1 MGVINFEKQKLIKL
15 IDVAA
20 GRKKA
25 DLVLKNAKI
34 VDVFQA
40 KILTGDI
47 AISDGYIAGIGE
59 SYQGVEERNYTG
71 KYVAPGFIEAH
82 IHIESSYVSPEEFSR
97 VFIPRGTTTI
107 LADPHEI
114 VNVAGLKGLDYMVNA
129 AKNAKMDV
137 RYMMPPCVPATN
149 FETSGADLYADDMED
164 ALKTGEVD
172 GLAELMNFP
181 GVINAD
187 DKMIDEILMAKK
199 YGARID
205 GHAPQVVGKDL
216 NAYIA
221 AGPANDHECSTLEE
235 AEERLARGMYLLL
248 REGSVTQDLR
258 KLLPIVNTANSRRCL
273 LSGDDVQAK
282 TAINKGHLDNSI
294 RICIDEGLNPITA
307 IQMATLNPAEYCGLN
322 DRGAIAP
329 GRRADMVVFESLEDF
344 AVEETY
350 ILGEKLSQGNEYLG
364 EVNYYPIDSVE
375 SSMHVKD
382 FTREKLQLHLNSDK
396 VRAIGVVPGEVLTT
410 EEHVTV
416 RRDGDDNFVYN
427 DQEDVTKIV
436 VVERHHNTG
445 NVNVN
450 LLSGYGIKAGAI
462 AISIGHDSHNI
473 IATGTNDDD
482 IFMAVNELIKQ
493 EGGAVVVKDE
503 KVISRMELKIAGL
516 MCNLPAEKMIA
527 QQDALDEAVHEE
539 LGVPDNV
546 NPVMTLSFM
555 PLAVIP
561 KLKITDKGLVD
572 VEKNAFVSNELD

>member
-1 MGVINFEKQKLIKL
+1 MEKQKLIKL

-40 KILTGDI
+40 KILIGDI
-47 AISDGYIAGIGE
+47 AISDGYIAGIGG

-129 AKNAKMDV
+129 AKNAKMDI

-221 AGPANDHECSTLEE
+221 AGPANDHECSILEE

-307 IQMATLNPAEYCGLN
+307 IQMSTLNPAEYCGLN

-410 EEHVTV
+410 EDHVTV
-416 RRDGDDNFVYN
+416 KRDGDGNFVYN

>member
-1 MGVINFEKQKLIKL
+1 MEKQKLIKL

-40 KILTGDI
+40 KILIGDI
-47 AISDGYIAGIGE
+47 AISDGYIAGIGG

-129 AKNAKMDV
+129 AKNAKMDI

-350 ILGEKLSQGNEYLG
+350 ILGEKLSQGNKYLG

-382 FTREKLQLHLNSDK
+382 FAREKLRLHLNSDK
-396 VRAIGVVPGEVLTT
+396 IRAIGVVPGEVLTT

-416 RRDGDDNFVYN
+416 KRDGDGNFVYN

-546 NPVMTLSFM
+546 NPVMTLSFI

>member
-1 MGVINFEKQKLIKL
+1 MEKQKLIKL

-40 KILTGDI
+40 KILIGDI
-47 AISDGYIAGIGE
+47 AISDGYIAGIGG

-129 AKNAKMDV
+129 AKNAKMDI

-199 YGARID
+199 YSARID

-375 SSMHVKD
+375 SSIHVKD

-416 RRDGDDNFVYN
+416 RRDGDGNFVYN

>member
-1 MGVINFEKQKLIKL
+1 MEKQKLIKL

-40 KILTGDI
+40 KILIGDI
-47 AISDGYIAGIGE
+47 AISDGYIAGIGG

-129 AKNAKMDV
+129 AKNAKMDI
-137 RYMMPPCVPATN
+137 RYMMPPCVPATD
-149 FETSGADLYADDMED
+149 FETSGANLYADDMED

-350 ILGEKLSQGNEYLG
+350 ILGEKLSQGNKYLG

-410 EEHVTV
+410 EKHVTV
-416 RRDGDDNFVYN
+416 KRDGDGNFVYN

>member
-1 MGVINFEKQKLIKL
+1 MEKQKLIKL

-47 AISDGYIAGIGE
+47 AISDGYIAGIGGN
-59 SYQGVEERNYTG
+59 YQGVEERNYTG
-71 KYVAPGFIEAH
+71 KYVAPSFIEAH

-129 AKNAKMDV
+129 AKNAKMDI

-205 GHAPQVVGKDL
+205 GHAPQVVGKEL

-350 ILGEKLSQGNEYLG
+350 ILGEKLSQGNKYLG

-382 FTREKLQLHLNSDK
+382 FTREKLQLHLNSNK

-416 RRDGDDNFVYN
+416 KRDSDGNFVYN

>member
-1 MGVINFEKQKLIKL
+1 MEKQKLIKL

-47 AISDGYIAGIGE
+47 AISDGYIAGIGG

-129 AKNAKMDV
+129 AKNAKMDI
-137 RYMMPPCVPATN
+137 RYMMPPCVPATD
-149 FETSGADLYADDMED
+149 FETSGANLYADDMED

-172 GLAELMNFP
+172 GLAELMNFS

-258 KLLPIVNTANSRRCL
+258 KLLPTVNTANSRRCL

-382 FTREKLQLHLNSDK
+382 FTRKKLQLHLNSDK

-416 RRDGDDNFVYN
+416 RRDGDGNFVYN

>member
-1 MGVINFEKQKLIKL
+1 MEKQKLIKL

-47 AISDGYIAGIGE
+47 AISDGYIAGIGG

-129 AKNAKMDV
+129 AKNAKMDI

-350 ILGEKLSQGNEYLG
+350 ILGEKLSQGNKYLG

-416 RRDGDDNFVYN
+416 RRDGDGNFVYN

>member
-1 MGVINFEKQKLIKL
+1 MEKQKLIKL

-40 KILTGDI
+40 KILIGDI
-47 AISDGYIAGIGE
+47 AISDGYIAGIGG

-129 AKNAKMDV
+129 AKNAKMDI

-248 REGSVTQDLR
+248 RGGSVTQDLR

-350 ILGEKLSQGNEYLG
+350 ILGEKLSQGNKYLG

-416 RRDGDDNFVYN
+416 KRDGDGNFVYN

>member
-1 MGVINFEKQKLIKL
+1 MEKQKLIKL

-40 KILTGDI
+40 KILIGDI
-47 AISDGYIAGIGE
+47 AISDGYIAGIGG

-129 AKNAKMDV
+129 AKNAKMDI

-282 TAINKGHLDNSI
+282 TAINKGHLDNNI

-344 AVEETY
+344 TVEETY
-350 ILGEKLSQGNEYLG
+350 ILGEKLSQGNKYLG

-416 RRDGDDNFVYN
+416 RRDGDGNFVYN

>member
-1 MGVINFEKQKLIKL
+1 MEKQKLIKL

-47 AISDGYIAGIGE
+47 AISDGYIAGIGG

-129 AKNAKMDV
+129 AKNAKMDI
-137 RYMMPPCVPATN
+137 RYMMPPCVPATD
-149 FETSGADLYADDMED
+149 FETSGANLYADDMED

-350 ILGEKLSQGNEYLG
+350 ILGEKLSQGNKYLG

-416 RRDGDDNFVYN
+416 KRDGDGNFVYN

>member
-1 MGVINFEKQKLIKL
+1 MEKQKLIKL

-34 VDVFQA
+34 VDVFQV
-40 KILTGDI
+40 KILIGDI
-47 AISDGYIAGIGE
+47 AISDGYIAGIGG

-114 VNVAGLKGLDYMVNA
+114 VNVAGLKGVDYMVNA
-129 AKNAKMDV
+129 AKNAKMDI

-350 ILGEKLSQGNEYLG
+350 ILGEKLSQGNKYLG

-416 RRDGDDNFVYN
+416 KRDGDGNFVYN

>member
-1 MGVINFEKQKLIKL
+1 MEKQKLIKL

-248 REGSVTQDLR
+248 REGSVTQDLH

>member
-1 MGVINFEKQKLIKL
+1 MEKQKLIKL

-40 KILTGDI
+40 KILIGDI
-47 AISDGYIAGIGE
+47 AISDGYIAGIGG

-129 AKNAKMDV
+129 AKNAKMDI

-350 ILGEKLSQGNEYLG
+350 ILGEKLSQGNKYLG

-416 RRDGDDNFVYN
+416 KRDGDGNFVYN

-462 AISIGHDSHNI
+462 AISIRHDSHNI

>member
-1 MGVINFEKQKLIKL
+1 MEKQKLIKL

-47 AISDGYIAGIGE
+47 AISDGYIAGIGGN
-59 SYQGVEERNYTG
+59 YQGMEERNYTG

-129 AKNAKMDV
+129 AKNAKMDI

-350 ILGEKLSQGNEYLG
+350 ILGEKLSQGNKYLG

-416 RRDGDDNFVYN
+416 KRDGDGNFVYN

>member
-1 MGVINFEKQKLIKL
+1 MEKQKLIKL

-40 KILTGDI
+40 KILIGDI
-47 AISDGYIAGIGE
+47 AISDGYIAGIGG

-129 AKNAKMDV
+129 AKNAKMDI

-329 GRRADMVVFESLEDF
+329 GRRADMVVFENLEDF
-344 AVEETY
+344 TVEETY
-350 ILGEKLSQGNEYLG
+350 ILGEKLSQGNKYLG

-416 RRDGDDNFVYN
+416 RRDGDGNFVYN

>member
-1 MGVINFEKQKLIKL
+1 MEKQKLIKL

-47 AISDGYIAGIGE
+47 AISDGYIAGIGG
-59 SYQGVEERNYTG
+59 SYQGVEECNYTG

-129 AKNAKMDV
+129 AKNAKMDI

-258 KLLPIVNTANSRRCL
+258 KLLPIVNTTNSRRCL

-350 ILGEKLSQGNEYLG
+350 ILGEKLSQGNKYLG

-396 VRAIGVVPGEVLTT
+396 VRTIGVVPGEVLTT

-416 RRDGDDNFVYN
+416 NRDGDGNFVYN

-445 NVNVN
+445 NVSVN

>member
-1 MGVINFEKQKLIKL
+1 MEKQKLIKL

-40 KILTGDI
+40 KILIGDI
-47 AISDGYIAGIGE
+47 AISDGYIAGIGG

-129 AKNAKMDV
+129 AKNAKMDI

-350 ILGEKLSQGNEYLG
+350 ILGEKLSQGNKYLG

-416 RRDGDDNFVYN
+416 KRDGDGNFVYN

-546 NPVMTLSFM
+546 NPVMTLRFM

>member
-1 MGVINFEKQKLIKL
+1 MEKQKLIKL

-40 KILTGDI
+40 KILIGDI
-47 AISDGYIAGIGE
+47 AISDGYIAGIGG

-71 KYVAPGFIEAH
+71 KYVAPSFIEAH

-129 AKNAKMDV
+129 AKNAKMDI

-205 GHAPQVVGKDL
+205 GHAPQVVEKDL

-350 ILGEKLSQGNEYLG
+350 ILGEKLSQGNKYLG

-382 FTREKLQLHLNSDK
+382 FTRKKLQLHLNSDK

-416 RRDGDDNFVYN
+416 RRDGDGNFVYN

-527 QQDALDEAVHEE
+527 QQDALDETVHEE

>member
-1 MGVINFEKQKLIKL
+1 MEKQKLIKL

-47 AISDGYIAGIGE
+47 AISDGYIAGIGG
-59 SYQGVEERNYTG
+59 SYQGVEECNYTG

-129 AKNAKMDV
+129 AKNAKMDI

-350 ILGEKLSQGNEYLG
+350 ILGEKLSQGNKYLG

-416 RRDGDDNFVYN
+416 KRDGDGNFVYN

-436 VVERHHNTG
+436 IVERHHNTG

-516 MCNLPAEKMIA
+516 MCNLSAEKMIA

-555 PLAVIP
+555 TLAVIP

>member
-1 MGVINFEKQKLIKL
+1 MEKQKLIKL

-47 AISDGYIAGIGE
+47 AISDGYIAGIGG

-129 AKNAKMDV
+129 AKNAKMDI
-137 RYMMPPCVPATN
+137 RYMMPPCVPATD
-149 FETSGADLYADDMED
+149 FETSGANLYADDMED

-205 GHAPQVVGKDL
+205 GHAPQLVGKDL

-350 ILGEKLSQGNEYLG
+350 ILGEKLSQGNKYLG

-416 RRDGDDNFVYN
+416 KRDGDGNFVYN

>member
-1 MGVINFEKQKLIKL
+1 MEKQKLIKL

-40 KILTGDI
+40 KILIGDI
-47 AISDGYIAGIGE
+47 AISDGYIAGIGG

-129 AKNAKMDV
+129 AKNAKMDI

-164 ALKTGEVD
+164 ALKTGKVD

-221 AGPANDHECSTLEE
+221 AGPADDHECSTLEE

-416 RRDGDDNFVYN
+416 KRDGDGNFVYN

>member
-1 MGVINFEKQKLIKL
+1 MEKQKLIKL

-40 KILTGDI
+40 KILIGDI
-47 AISDGYIAGIGE
+47 AISDGYIAGIGG

-129 AKNAKMDV
+129 AKNAKMDI

-164 ALKTGEVD
+164 ALKTGKVD

-350 ILGEKLSQGNEYLG
+350 ILGEKLSQGNKYLG

-382 FTREKLQLHLNSDK
+382 FTRKKLRLHLNSDK
-396 VRAIGVVPGEVLTT
+396 IRAIGVVPGEVLTT

-416 RRDGDDNFVYN
+416 KRDGDGNFVYN

-546 NPVMTLSFM
+546 NPVMTLSFI

>member
-1 MGVINFEKQKLIKL
+1 MEKQKLIKL

-47 AISDGYIAGIGE
+47 AISDGYIAGIGG

-129 AKNAKMDV
+129 AKNAKMDI

-329 GRRADMVVFESLEDF
+329 GRRADMVVFENLEDF

-350 ILGEKLSQGNEYLG
+350 ILGEKLSQGNKYLG

-382 FTREKLQLHLNSDK
+382 FTREKLQLHLNSNK

-416 RRDGDDNFVYN
+416 KRDSDGNFVYN

>member
-1 MGVINFEKQKLIKL
+1 MEKQKLIKL

-34 VDVFQA
+34 VDVFQT
-40 KILTGDI
+40 KILIGDI
-47 AISDGYIAGIGE
+47 AISDGYIAGIGG

-129 AKNAKMDV
+129 AKNAKMDI

-221 AGPANDHECSTLEE
+221 AGPADDHECSTLEE

-329 GRRADMVVFESLEDF
+329 GCRADMVVFESLEDF

-416 RRDGDDNFVYN
+416 RRDGGGNFVYN

>member
-1 MGVINFEKQKLIKL
+1 MEKQKLIKL
-15 IDVAA
+15 IGVAA

-47 AISDGYIAGIGE
+47 AISDGYIAGIGG

-129 AKNAKMDV
+129 AKNAKMDI

-329 GRRADMVVFESLEDF
+329 GCRADMVVFESLEDF

-350 ILGEKLSQGNEYLG
+350 ILGEKLSQGNKYLG

-416 RRDGDDNFVYN
+416 KRDGDGNFVYN

>member
-1 MGVINFEKQKLIKL
+1 MEKQKLIKL

-40 KILTGDI
+40 KILIGDI
-47 AISDGYIAGIGE
+47 AISDGYIAGIGG

-129 AKNAKMDV
+129 AKNAKMDI

-350 ILGEKLSQGNEYLG
+350 ILGEKLSQGNKYLG

-416 RRDGDDNFVYN
+416 KRDGDGNFVYN

-516 MCNLPAEKMIA
+516 MCNLSAEKMIA

>member
-1 MGVINFEKQKLIKL
+1 MEKQKLIKL

-40 KILTGDI
+40 KILIGDI
-47 AISDGYIAGIGE
+47 AISDGYIAGIGG

-129 AKNAKMDV
+129 AKNAKMDI

-164 ALKTGEVD
+164 ALKTGKVD

-307 IQMATLNPAEYCGLN
+307 IQMATLNPAEYCSLN

-350 ILGEKLSQGNEYLG
+350 ILGEKLSQGNKYLG

-410 EEHVTV
+410 EKHVTV
-416 RRDGDDNFVYN
+416 KRDGDGNFVYN

>member
-1 MGVINFEKQKLIKL
+1 MEKQKLIKL

-59 SYQGVEERNYTG
+59 SYQGVEERNHTG

-97 VFIPRGTTTI
+97 VFISRGTTTI

-129 AKNAKMDV
+129 AKNAKMDI

-181 GVINAD
+181 GVINAE

-350 ILGEKLSQGNEYLG
+350 ILGEKLSQGNKYLG

-416 RRDGDDNFVYN
+416 KRDGDGNFVYN

>member
-1 MGVINFEKQKLIKL
+1 MEKQKLIKL

-40 KILTGDI
+40 KILIGDI
-47 AISDGYIAGIGE
+47 AISDGYIAGICG

-129 AKNAKMDV
+129 AKNAKMDI

-416 RRDGDDNFVYN
+416 KRDGDGNFVYN

-482 IFMAVNELIKQ
+482 IFMAINELIKQ

>member
-1 MGVINFEKQKLIKL
+1 MEKQKLIKL

-20 GRKKA
+20 GRKKV

-47 AISDGYIAGIGE
+47 AISDGYIAGIGG

-129 AKNAKMDV
+129 AKNAKMDI
-137 RYMMPPCVPATN
+137 RYMMPPCVPATD
-149 FETSGADLYADDMED
+149 FETSGANLYADDMED

-350 ILGEKLSQGNEYLG
+350 ILGEKLSQGNKYLG

-416 RRDGDDNFVYN
+416 KRDGDGNFVYN

>member
-1 MGVINFEKQKLIKL
+1 MEKQKLIKL

-40 KILTGDI
+40 KILIGDI
-47 AISDGYIAGIGE
+47 AISDGYIAGIGG

-129 AKNAKMDV
+129 AKNAKMDI

-282 TAINKGHLDNSI
+282 TAINKGHLDNNI

-364 EVNYYPIDSVE
+364 EVNYYPIDSFE

-416 RRDGDDNFVYN
+416 RRDGDGNFVYN

-546 NPVMTLSFM
+546 NPVMTLSFI

>member
-1 MGVINFEKQKLIKL
+1 MEKQKLIKL

-40 KILTGDI
+40 KILIGDI
-47 AISDGYIAGIGE
+47 AISDGYIAGIGG

-129 AKNAKMDV
+129 AKNAKMDI

-382 FTREKLQLHLNSDK
+382 FTREKLRLHLNSDK
-396 VRAIGVVPGEVLTT
+396 IRAIGVVPGEVLTT

-416 RRDGDDNFVYN
+416 KRDGDGNFVYN

>member
-1 MGVINFEKQKLIKL
+1 MEKQKLIKL

-40 KILTGDI
+40 KILIGDI
-47 AISDGYIAGIGE
+47 AISDGYIAGIGG

-129 AKNAKMDV
+129 AKNAKMDI

-350 ILGEKLSQGNEYLG
+350 ILGEKLSQGNKYLG

-416 RRDGDDNFVYN
+416 KRDGDGNFVYN

-473 IATGTNDDD
+473 IATGTNDDN

-572 VEKNAFVSNELD
+572 VEKNAFVSNELN

>member
-1 MGVINFEKQKLIKL
+1 MEKQKLIKL

-555 PLAVIP
+555 TLAVIP

>member
-1 MGVINFEKQKLIKL
+1 MEKQKLIKL

-47 AISDGYIAGIGE
+47 AISDGYIAGIGG

-129 AKNAKMDV
+129 AKNAKMDI
-137 RYMMPPCVPATN
+137 RYMMPPCVPATD
-149 FETSGADLYADDMED
+149 FETSGANLYADDMED

-329 GRRADMVVFESLEDF
+329 GRSADMVVFESLEDF

-350 ILGEKLSQGNEYLG
+350 ILGEKLSQGNKYLG

-416 RRDGDDNFVYN
+416 KRDGDGNFVYN

>member
-1 MGVINFEKQKLIKL
+1 MEKQKLIKL

-40 KILTGDI
+40 KILIGDI
-47 AISDGYIAGIGE
+47 AISDGYIAGIGG

-129 AKNAKMDV
+129 AKNAKMDI

-282 TAINKGHLDNSI
+282 TAINKGYLDNSI

-350 ILGEKLSQGNEYLG
+350 ILGEKLSQGNKYLG

-416 RRDGDDNFVYN
+416 KRDGDGNFVYN

>member
-1 MGVINFEKQKLIKL
+1 MEKQKLIKL

-97 VFIPRGTTTI
+97 VFIPRGMTTI

-482 IFMAVNELIKQ
+482 IFMAINELIKQ

>member
-1 MGVINFEKQKLIKL
+1 MEKQKLIKL

-364 EVNYYPIDSVE
+364 EVNYYPIDRVE

>member
-1 MGVINFEKQKLIKL
+1 MEKQKLIKL

-129 AKNAKMDV
+129 AKNAKMDI

-294 RICIDEGLNPITA
+294 RICIDEGLNPIIA

-416 RRDGDDNFVYN
+416 NRDGDGNFVYN

>member
-1 MGVINFEKQKLIKL
+1 MEKQKLIKL

-129 AKNAKMDV
+129 AKNAKMDI

-149 FETSGADLYADDMED
+149 IETSCADLYADDMED

-181 GVINAD
+181 GVINAE

-344 AVEETY
+344 AVKETY
-350 ILGEKLSQGNEYLG
+350 ILGEKLSQGNKYLG
-364 EVNYYPIDSVE
+364 EVNYYPIDSVA

-416 RRDGDDNFVYN
+416 KRDGDGNFVYN

-436 VVERHHNTG
+436 VVERHQNTG